1 MAFDL
6 VVRNGMIVD
15 GSGLARYRADVG
27 VKDGRIAEIG
37 RLDGVA
43 AKETIDAEGRV
54 VAPGFV
60 DGHTH
65 MDAQIFWDP
74 IGTSSCFQ
82 GVTTVLMGNCGFTL
96 APCREAEAD
105 LVFRNLERAED
116 ISRAAMLAGIKW
128 RWESFPQFLDVL
140 DTLPKGINYAGYM
153 GHCAL
158 RTYVMGQRAFTD
170 AATDDDLRRMVD
182 LTKEAVAAGAHGF
195 STTRSVNH
203 QTSDDKPV
211 ASRLATW
218 EEFETL
224 VKAMGGGMVE
234 VAGEPRGAESD
245 KARRYYEG
253 LSKLSIESG
262 RPITFGLFNRRTLPG
277 GWRSTFDIVERTNRQ
292 GGRMFAQVHSR
303 ALNVL
308 LSFETQL
315 PFDKWDV
322 WRDMRKLPLAEQKAW
337 LLDADRRRRLVEV
350 ASRPYEGPTVRGTEA
365 RPPEWDWI
373 YAMTDMREPRKSMAE
388 LARQRNT
395 HPVELMIDMALERD
409 MKFFMIQPIAN
420 ENQEEALELMK
431 HPRSVVTFSDSGA
444 HVSQIMDSSLQTHLL
459 SHWVRDRQAFTLEE
473 AVKLITN
480 DTATQF
486 GFHDRGLLREGAG
499 GRHRGVRPRHGRAAH
514 ARGRVRPAG
523 RRQAAEAD
531 LRGHARH
538 HRERRGAAARQ
549 RAHRQPAGPA
559 AAAARSLTPDAQ
571 EEARPL
577 SCHDAAA

>member
-6 VVRNGMIVD
+6 LVRNGTIVD
-15 GSGLARYRADVG
+15 GSGLPRFRGDVG
-27 VKDGRIAEIG
+27 IKDGKIAEIG
-37 RLDGVA
+37 RLNGASAKQTLDA
-43 AKETIDAEGRV
+43 AGHV

-74 IGTSSCFQ
+74 IGTSSCYQ
-82 GVTTVLMGNCGFTL
+82 GVTSVVMGNCGFTL

-128 RWESFPQFLDVL
+128 RWESFPEFLDVL
-140 DTLPKGINYAGYM
+140 ETLPKGINYAGYM

-170 AATDDDLRRMVD
+170 EATPDDLARMVQ
-182 LTKEAVAAGAHGF
+182 LTREAMAAGAHGF

-218 EEFETL
+218 AEFETL
-224 VKAMGGGMVE
+224 VKAMGTGMVE
-234 VAGEPRGAESD
+234 VAGEPRGADSD
-245 KARRYYEG
+245 KARKYYED
-253 LSKLSIESG
+253 LSRLAIESG
-262 RPITFGLFNRRTLPG
+262 RPITFGLFNRRTMPG
-277 GWRSTFDIVERTNRQ
+277 GWRSTFDIIERTAKQ

-303 ALNVL
+303 ALSVL
-308 LSFETQL
+308 LSFETHT

-322 WRDMRKLPLAEQKAW
+322 WRDLRAKPLAEQKKA
-337 LLDADRRRRLVEV
+337 LQDPELRRKLIEV

-365 RPPEWDWI
+365 RPPEWDYV
-373 YAMTDMREPRKSMAE
+373 YAMTAMQGPHRTMAE
-388 LARQRNT
+388 LARQKNV
-395 HPVELMIDMALERD
+395 HPAELMIDMALERD
-409 MKFFMIQPIAN
+409 MKFFMMQPIAN
-420 ENQEEALELMK
+420 ENQAEALELMK

-459 SHWVRDRQAFTLEE
+459 SHWVREKQAFTLEE
-473 AVKLITN
+473 AIKLITC

-486 GFHDRGLLREGAG
+486 GFHDRGLVREGMMADLVVFDPDTIG
-499 GRHRGVRPRHGRAAH
+499 PEMPEV
-514 ARGRVRPAG
+514 VCDLPAG
-523 RRQAAEAD
+523 AKRLRQKAEGMRATVVNGQVL
-531 LRGHARH
+531 LRDN
-538 HRERRGAAARQ
+538 EPTGALPGRLL
-549 RAHRQPAGPA
+549 RKKR
-559 AAAARSLTPDAQ
+559 
-571 EEARPL
+571 
-577 SCHDAAA
+577 

>member
-6 VVRNGMIVD
+6 VVRNGMVVD
-15 GSGLARYRADVG
+15 GSGLPRYRADVG

-37 RLDGVA
+37 RINGVA
-43 AKETIDAEGRV
+43 AKETIDAQGHV

-65 MDAQIFWDP
+65 MDAQVFWDP

-82 GVTTVLMGNCGFTL
+82 GVTSVVMGNCGFTL
-96 APCREAEAD
+96 APCRESEAD

-116 ISRAAMLAGIKW
+116 ISRDAMLAGIKW
-128 RWESFPQFLDVL
+128 RWETFPQFLDVL
-140 DTLPKGINYAGYM
+140 DSLPKGINYAGYM

-170 AATDDDLRRMVD
+170 EATEDDLARMV
-182 LTKEAVAAGAHGF
+182 LHTKEAIAAGAIGF

-211 ASRLATW
+211 ASRLASW
-218 EEFETL
+218 SEFETL
-224 VKAMGGGMVE
+224 VKAMGAGLVE
-234 VAGEPRGAESD
+234 VAGEPTGAQSA
-245 KARRYYEG
+245 KARKYYED
-253 LSKLSIESG
+253 LSKLAIESG
-262 RPITFGLFNRRTLPG
+262 RPITFGLFNRRTMPG
-277 GWRSTFDIVERTNRQ
+277 GWRSTFDIIEHTARQ

-315 PFDKWDV
+315 PFDKWEM
-322 WRDMRKLPLAEQKAW
+322 WREMRARPLVEQKKM
-337 LLDADRRRRLVEV
+337 LMDPDTRRRLVEI
-350 ASRPYEGPTVRGTEA
+350 ASRPYEGPIVRGTEA

-373 YAMTDMREPRKSMAE
+373 FALTDIKGPHRSMAE
-388 LARQRNT
+388 LARQKNT

-409 MKFFMIQPIAN
+409 MKFFMIQPVAN
-420 ENQEEALELMK
+420 ENQAEALELMK

-459 SHWVRDRQAFTLEE
+459 SHWVREKEAFTLEE
-473 AVKLITN
+473 AVKLITC

-486 GFHDRGLLREGAG
+486 GFHDRGLLREGMAADLVVFDPDTVG
-499 GRHRGVRPRHGRAAH
+499 PRMPE
-514 ARGRVRPAG
+514 VVCDLPAG
-523 RRQAAEAD
+523 AKRLRQKADGIRATVVNGEVLLRDNEPTGALPGRLLRKRRVA
-531 LRGHARH
+531 
-538 HRERRGAAARQ
+538 
-549 RAHRQPAGPA
+549 
-559 AAAARSLTPDAQ
+559 
-571 EEARPL
+571 
-577 SCHDAAA
+577 

>member
-1 MAFDL
+1 MSFDL
-6 VVRNGMIVD
+6 LVRNGMIVD
-15 GSGLARYRADVG
+15 GSGLPRYRGDVG
-27 VKDGRIAEIG
+27 VKDGKIVEIG
-37 RLDGVA
+37 RLNGVS
-43 AKETIDAEGRV
+43 AKETVDAEGHV

-74 IGTSSCFQ
+74 IGTSSCYQ
-82 GVTTVLMGNCGFTL
+82 GITSVVMGNCGFTL

-128 RWESFPQFLDVL
+128 RWESFPEFLDVL
-140 DTLPKGINYAGYM
+140 ETLPKGINYAGYM

-170 AATDDDLRRMVD
+170 EATPDDMAKMVH
-182 LTKEAVAAGAHGF
+182 LVKEAVAAGAHGF

-218 EEFETL
+218 SEFETL
-224 VKAMGGGMVE
+224 VKAMGAGMVE
-234 VAGEPRGAESD
+234 VAGEPTGAQGE
-245 KARRYYEG
+245 KARAYYEG
-253 LSKLSIESG
+253 LSKLAIESG
-262 RPITFGLFNRRTLPG
+262 RPITFGLFNRRKMPG
-277 GWRSTFDIVERTNRQ
+277 AWRTTFDIIERTAQQ
-292 GGRMFAQVHSR
+292 GGNMFAQVHSR

-322 WRDMRKLPLAEQKAW
+322 WRDMRKLPLSQQKEW
-337 LLDADRRRRLVEV
+337 LQNADRRRQLVEI
-350 ASRPYEGPTVRGTEA
+350 ASKPYEGPIVRGTEA

-373 YAMTDMREPRKSMAE
+373 FALTDMRGPHKSMAE
-388 LARQRNT
+388 LARQKNT

-409 MKFFMIQPIAN
+409 LKFFMTQPVAN
-420 ENQEEALELMK
+420 ENQTEALELMK

-459 SHWVRDRQAFTLEE
+459 SHWVRDKQAFTLEE
-473 AVKLITN
+473 AVKLITC

-486 GFHDRGLLREGAG
+486 GFHDRGLIREGMAADMVVFDPDTVG
-499 GRHRGVRPRHGRAAH
+499 PRMPE
-514 ARGRVRPAG
+514 VVTDLPAG
-523 RRQAAEAD
+523 AKRLRQKAD
-531 LRGHARH
+531 GMKATMVNGQVLLRDNEPTGNLPGRLL
-538 HRERRGAAARQ
+538 RKKR
-549 RAHRQPAGPA
+549 
-559 AAAARSLTPDAQ
+559 
-571 EEARPL
+571 
-577 SCHDAAA
+577 

>member
-15 GSGLARYRADVG
+15 GSGSARYRADIG
-27 VKDGRIAEIG
+27 VVYGKIAEIG
-37 RLDGVA
+37 RLSGAA
-43 AKETIDAEGRV
+43 AKETVDAEGRV

-116 ISRAAMLAGIKW
+116 ISRAAMLAGIRW
-128 RWESFPQFLDVL
+128 RWESFPEFLDVL
-140 DTLPKGINYAGYM
+140 ESLPKGINYAGYM

-170 AATDDDLRRMVD
+170 EATDDDMARMVH
-182 LTKEAVAAGAHGF
+182 LVREAVEAGAHGF

-211 ASRLATW
+211 ASRLAAW
-218 EEFETL
+218 SEFEAL

-234 VAGEPRGAESD
+234 VAGEPTGAQSE
-245 KARRYYEG
+245 KAKVYYNG
-253 LSKLSIESG
+253 LSKLAIESG
-262 RPITFGLFNRRTLPG
+262 RPITFGLFNRRTMPG
-277 GWRSTFDIVERTNRQ
+277 GWRSTFDIIERTNRL

-308 LSFETQL
+308 LSFETHL

-322 WRDMRKLPLAEQKAW
+322 WRDMRKLPLGEQKKW
-337 LLDADRRRRLVEV
+337 LLDADRRRQLVEV
-350 ASRPYEGPTVRGTEA
+350 ASRKYEGPTVRGTEA

-373 YAMTDMREPRKSMAE
+373 FALTDMQGPHKSMAE

-409 MKFFMIQPIAN
+409 LKFFMTQPVAN
-420 ENQEEALELMK
+420 ENQAEALELMR

-459 SHWVRDRQAFTLEE
+459 SHWVRDKQAFTLEE
-473 AVKLITN
+473 AVRLITF

-486 GFHDRGLLREGAG
+486 GFHDRGLLREGL
-499 GRHRGVRPRHGRAAH
+499 AADIVVFDPDTVGPH
-514 ARGRVRPAG
+514 MPEVVCDLPAG
-523 RRQAAEAD
+523 AKRLKQTCEGMTATIVNGQVLLRDNEPTGNLPGRLLRRK
-531 LRGHARH
+531 AR
-538 HRERRGAAARQ
+538 A
-549 RAHRQPAGPA
+549 
-559 AAAARSLTPDAQ
+559 
-571 EEARPL
+571 
-577 SCHDAAA
+577 